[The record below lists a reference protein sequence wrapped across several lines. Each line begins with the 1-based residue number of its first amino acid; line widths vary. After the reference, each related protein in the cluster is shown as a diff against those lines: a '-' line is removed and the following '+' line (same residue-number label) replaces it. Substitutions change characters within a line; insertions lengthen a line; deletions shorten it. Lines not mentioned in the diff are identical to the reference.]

1 MSSHCLS
8 LQYFIKRKCISSFA
22 RPPRTPILLSN
33 TIYQS
38 SYPLISLLSPTY
50 LPICVYM
57 LVYSTCLPYLYKSHV
72 CPPSI
77 SSVFHLCVHPALYS
91 ICHFSLNLS
100 VCHSITISPSVTVV
114 TVSDICLLLSL
125 AVREVK
131 LLRRQTKTC
140 LEAVL
145 LEKHPCSKFILA
157 VGSNATGKRQCQ
169 G

>member
-8 LQYFIKRKCISSFA
+8 LQYFHSPGHPGHRFFYLIPSINPAIHSSLFCH
-22 RPPRTPILLSN
+22 
-33 TIYQS
+33 
-38 SYPLISLLSPTY
+38 
-50 LPICVYM
+50 LPIYPSVYIRCVYC
-57 LVYSTCLPYLYKSHV
+57 TCLPYLYKSHV

-77 SSVFHLCVHPALYS
+77 SSVFHLCVHPVLYS

-100 VCHSITISPSVTVV
+100 VCHSITISSSVTVV

-131 LLRRQTKTC
+131 LLRRQTETC